1 MQAERGIMFSKPKR
15 ISFRIISILAIVALV
30 VSCAKE
36 TAITTKFDLDRS
48 YFPLETGYWIE
59 YTADSIFHSNIDDVY
74 LLDTSIKV
82 YNFQV
87 KEVVDTPFIDAT
99 GDTAFVI
106 QRYRRDNDT
115 LPWTFTS
122 LWTEKKNSA
131 SAERVEEN
139 IRFVKLDF
147 PFSFYKKWD
156 GNAYNTFGEE
166 DYSYE
171 DIYSPKTYNA
181 LRFDS
186 SVTVLQNDFISSIN
200 RIEKR
205 EVYAPRVGMIFKQL
219 DSLNTVITPNGV
231 VILNGVEYNL
241 TVKDYK
247 R

>member
-1 MQAERGIMFSKPKR
+1 MFYKPSF
-15 ISFRIISILAIVALV
+15 IWFRIIFILAVITVV
-30 VSCAKE
+30 VSCKKE
-36 TAITTKFDLDRS
+36 TAITTKFESDRS

-59 YTADSIFHSNIDDVY
+59 YSADSIFHSNIDDVY
-74 LLDTSIKV
+74 LVDTSIKV

-87 KEVVDTPFIDAT
+87 REVVDTPFIDAT

-115 LPWTFTS
+115 LPWTLMS
-122 LWTEKKNSA
+122 IWSAKKNSA

-147 PFSFYKKWD
+147 PFSPYKKWD
-156 GNAYNTFGEE
+156 GNAYNTLGEE

-171 DIYSPKTYNA
+171 DIYKPKTYNA

-205 EVYAPRVGMIFKQL
+205 EVYAPRVGLIFKQL

-231 VILNGVEYNL
+231 VILNGVEYSL